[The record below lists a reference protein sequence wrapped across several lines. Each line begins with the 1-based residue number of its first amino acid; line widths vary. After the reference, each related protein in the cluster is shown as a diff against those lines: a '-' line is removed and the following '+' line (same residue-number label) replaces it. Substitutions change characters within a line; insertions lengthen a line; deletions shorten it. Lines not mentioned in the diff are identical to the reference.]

1 MTRSQ
6 GNLPMGSALSQFIM
20 KLHEEH
26 RSLEDYQGGIP
37 RW

>member
-1 MTRSQ
+1 
-6 GNLPMGSALSQFIM
+6 MGSALSQCII

-26 RSLEDYQGGIP
+26 HTLEDYQGGMP